1 MAVTVVPMF
10 CPHDDGDGGGIADR
24 AGGGERLQDADGGG
38 AGLDDA
44 GEHRADQH
52 AEDRISEGK
61 EQIRERGDLREP
73 ETAPL
78 IVSMPNMSVAKP
90 RRMVPVSFFFASLQN
105 I

>member
-1 MAVTVVPMF
+1 MAESACRMPTEAELDWMMPVSTAPTSTPRIGFLKARKRFVN
-10 CPHDDGDGGGIADR
+10 
-24 AGGGERLQDADGGG
+24 AGTCER
-38 AGLDDA
+38 
-44 GEHRADQH
+44 
-52 AEDRISEGK
+52 
-61 EQIRERGDLREP
+61 P